1 MELKIETII
10 RENFYYLR
18 NGPRWI
24 IFNIAIKEFKYK
36 NYIKI

>member
-10 RENFYYLR
+10 RENLVQG
-18 NGPRWI
+18 GPRWI